1 MLLFR
6 YNKSERPSAPY
17 VVIEIAP
24 AGRRRKPTRRRAKL
38 DSGASLTVIP
48 ENLIKQWHIRPSGAV
63 RVRAYNGYESM
74 RPIYSVD
81 VIIGSKRYLDIEVT
95 TTQRRNILLGRDIMN
110 GLRIT
115 LDGTQE
121 VVEIHDKPFH
131 QISLSLV

>member
-1 MLLFR
+1 
-6 YNKSERPSAPY
+6 
-17 VVIEIAP
+17 
-24 AGRRRKPTRRRAKL
+24 
-38 DSGASLTVIP
+38 
-48 ENLIKQWHIRPSGAV
+48 
-63 RVRAYNGYESM
+63 M